1 MKFTDIL
8 DATSLQFLPENFR
21 EIGWKKYLKITGGV
35 PKPYSESEL
44 VSWIVKQ
51 QFCLQ
56 ALMWFLEYEP

>member
-1 MKFTDIL
+1 MKFT
-8 DATSLQFLPENFR
+8 
-21 EIGWKKYLKITGGV
+21 KITRGV